1 MSDWLRPKA
10 YHSVVLILLMGAC
23 SVGFA
28 WLSYGLIKV
37 AMANVDFLT
46 EYGLRAISEGGLLQL
61 VIIGIKSFLALLF
74 YLGFKGI
81 EHELLIRWNGRSH

>member
-10 YHSVVLILLMGAC
+10 YHWLVLLVMMGIC
-23 SVGFA
+23 SVGLA
-28 WLSYGLIKV
+28 WLSFGLFKI
-37 AMANVDFLT
+37 AMANFNL
-46 EYGLRAISEGGLLQL
+46 ISEHGLVALMDGGLVQL
-61 VIIGIKSFLALLF
+61 AMIGVESIFALLF

>member
-1 MSDWLRPKA
+1 MSKWLRPKA
-10 YHSVVLILLMGAC
+10 YPSVVLILLMGAC

-61 VIIGIKSFLALLF
+61 LIIGIKSFVALLF